1 MAETITIRG
10 DGITVDLLLWRRYG
24 VRGKSLVEQTLT
36 GNPGLAALGP
46 YLPHGT
52 VVSLPDLPPAAA
64 RPVRKAVSLF
74 GVV

>member
-24 VRGKSLVEQTLT
+24 VRGKSLVEQTLDT
-36 GNPGLAALGP
+36 NPGLAALGP

-52 VVSLPDLPPAAA
+52 IVNLPDLPPVAA
-64 RPVRKAVSLF
+64 RPARKAVSLF